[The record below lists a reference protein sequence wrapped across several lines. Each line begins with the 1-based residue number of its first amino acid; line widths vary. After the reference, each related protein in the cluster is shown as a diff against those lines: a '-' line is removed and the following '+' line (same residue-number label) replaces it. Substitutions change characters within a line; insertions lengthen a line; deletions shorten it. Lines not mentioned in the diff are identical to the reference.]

1 MAGHIT
7 PRHKPQPGTNITR
20 HPPEQQQPL
29 SPRCQHAPLSS
40 PHPATCCKF
49 SARELQMHAHAYAN
63 SNCACR
69 PRKKNRSRARFSPQP
84 AQLPT
89 PQTSRHT
96 ATSRH
101 AAGNTALSIACVG
114 SRGKARWTTPRSRRT
129 RFRPSPCQAMCVVS
143 MRVCMCACVY
153 VCVCMSARTGL

>member
-7 PRHKPQPGTNITR
+7 PRHKPQPGTNITS

-29 SPRCQHAPLSS
+29 SPRCQHAPLSR
-40 PHPATCCKF
+40 PHPATCCT
-49 SARELQMHAHAYAN
+49 LVHAN
-63 SNCACR
+63 SKCMHMHTRTPTVRADR
-69 PRKKNRSRARFSPQP
+69 GRKIDRERGSRHS
-84 AQLPT
+84 LLNS

-101 AAGNTALSIACVG
+101 AASGNTALSIACVG
-114 SRGKARWTTPRSRRT
+114 SYGKALQTTPRSRRS
-129 RFRPSPCQAMCVVS
+129 RFRPSPCLAMCVS

-153 VCVCMSARTGL
+153 ECTHRPVS